1 MKQNFVLWF
10 CRDNSSESASAER
23 PSFHK
28 LSFTAEFPWAHADK
42 QSDIIY
48 NSRTPYY
55 E

>member
-1 MKQNFVLWF
+1 MKQNLSFDFVGTIPVL
-10 CRDNSSESASAER
+10 SASAER

-28 LSFTAEFPWAHADK
+28 LSFSAEFPWAHADK